1 MSVAEAAIAPS
12 SPQKLCT
19 TRTPAA
25 RCCMMPCKQARST
38 RTERTRFSW
47 SGSCTTQTLTCSRSR
62 RALSSSPPPGVQPG
76 CSLTYVMHSSRLF
89 SRWVA
94 QVNSRLWMMLY
105 LYLRVNHISGRHIF
119 AMVLFLV
126 RLTESQLH
134 FLVMKLN
141 FEDKSFRA
149 GVAPSAHWNK
159 LDTISFRAG
168 RQANESHLD
177 FE

>member
-1 MSVAEAAIAPS
+1 
-12 SPQKLCT
+12 
-19 TRTPAA
+19 
-25 RCCMMPCKQARST
+25 
-38 RTERTRFSW
+38 
-47 SGSCTTQTLTCSRSR
+47 
-62 RALSSSPPPGVQPG
+62 
-76 CSLTYVMHSSRLF
+76 
-89 SRWVA
+89 
-94 QVNSRLWMMLY
+94 MMLY

-119 AMVLFLV
+119 AMVLFPV
-126 RLTESQLH
+126 RLIESQLH